1 MVKKDLKSIDDSLVK
16 LKDDFNKQI
25 DAIDDDTS
33 SFHNAMIDLTAK
45 NPEHKELVQFIVFVN
60 DKLETKHKT
69 HAEVYSDTFNELIT
83 MKRDLLNT
91 LGCDNETKSKEMG
104 FFGKIFTSTKLFA
117 DVKMIL
123 ISVAAIAI
131 AIGVM
136 MSPDV
141 VLSVIKAI
149 AELIL
154 G

>member
-1 MVKKDLKSIDDSLVK
+1 MVKKNLKSLDDSLIK

-25 DAIDDDTS
+25 DAIDDETH
-33 SFHNAMIDLTAK
+33 SFHEAMIDLTAK
-45 NPEHKELVQFIVFVN
+45 NPQHKELVQFIVFVN

-91 LGCDNETKSKEMG
+91 LGSNDAEKSQGMG
-104 FFGKIFTSTKLFA
+104 FFRKIFTSTKLFA

-123 ISVAAIAI
+123 ISIAAIAI
-131 AIGVM
+131 AIGIM